1 MLEQRQLLAARPL
14 GELPGGFSAELFT
27 ERSTDYRFSVSGAVQ
42 LNAWV
47 GVGTA
52 TILDDKG
59 KPLASGR
66 KLSHVLGTGSYTL
79 QANAP
84 SNTVLQIGTKRVPA
98 VAPSQLKANAWGSGS
113 VQLHWFDNADTEV
126 QYRVDRWTKQ
136 GWRRSVRVGENM
148 TAAVI
153 DKLPAGSRTTYRVS
167 AVSANGGSVRSLNT
181 VTAQTLTE
189 DTSGWYKVDLSGAT
203 KGETSQSMVSDTLK
217 IWPPVQD
224 NGDAKKS
231 KWVYAGSWQ
240 AAVWQSV
247 GAYKMENGQAVA
259 DPVKTKK
266 SGGDDVTFPFGNGDF
281 RIGTAAELK
290 AQAEAT
296 AGNVFDIG
304 GGDQKMIVLE
314 DSYGQNTDYD
324 DFYWKLEIA
333 SIRKFKIEKSLSG
346 QIPGDHNYSGH
357 SGGVDSFILMG
368 TSSND
373 SMDTRFDLSMSL
385 SSPEIKDELSFA
397 YENKFVTDNPRGGT
411 TITDYDIVDH
421 TWSGNRVSL
430 TGAIPYEDANT
441 DYTMPIRM
449 VAGFDQNGDDVLSA
463 DEVIA
468 RDTTI
473 FRIVD
478 QQSYDAAQSALAPV
492 YAVGGPLWGYE
503 FSSNWLYSFVNNLDF
518 KDAVSSSATVSAS
531 SDFTFDHYVGA
542 NFDVANNSREHK
554 FSTATG
560 SALPAAIM
568 RSPEMVTHLR
578 AAVEDNK
585 AALVAAGRALPVN
598 MVNGVSSETS
608 GWIGP
613 FTLKGQGNSPL
624 SSVAFASGDLYYA
637 LNNTRISGERKVWFK
652 VNHYVYDYGVRM
664 HRISV
669 SDVKADLVV
678 SDLYDFQYTREGET
692 ALASKAAVVQAGR
705 STLGMAGNVRVIKV
719 NIADAVP
726 GNVVTDSSIDAWDEE
741 IP

>member
-1 MLEQRQLLAARPL
+1 MFSRIFRLVESVSARKLSVRKVAREVLEQRQLLAARPL

-324 DFYWKLEIA
+324 DFSWNIDTRFVRITEA
-333 SIRKFKIEKSLSG
+333 TFTDVNNTSVGSITATDTETDPLWVEG
-346 QIPGDHNYSGH
+346 WH
-357 SGGVDSFILMG
+357 SGGAKVSVTTDL
-368 TSSND
+368 ND
-373 SMDTRFDLSMSL
+373 SSAAEHVLL
-385 SSPEIKDELSFA
+385 KL
-397 YENKFVTDNPRGGT
+397 TD
-411 TITDYDIVDH
+411 
-421 TWSGNRVSL
+421 
-430 TGAIPYEDANT
+430 
-441 DYTMPIRM
+441 M
-449 VAGFDQNGDDVLSA
+449 
-463 DEVIA
+463 
-468 RDTTI
+468 
-473 FRIVD
+473 
-478 QQSYDAAQSALAPV
+478 
-492 YAVGGPLWGYE
+492 
-503 FSSNWLYSFVNNLDF
+503 
-518 KDAVSSSATVSAS
+518 
-531 SDFTFDHYVGA
+531 
-542 NFDVANNSREHK
+542 
-554 FSTATG
+554 ATG
-560 SALPAAIM
+560 SEQTMTLADVETSKISFGATIIRVEMGLDVNMDGILGGSGSASAASAMSGTYSGSRENFAALNWLEEEGIFVIGLFFGPLAEGIAAVQSGIAPNDLSLLAQYTAGRTAIYNLAGAQHTAYFADNDIVAAIAKFDQQFGQ
-568 RSPEMVTHLR
+568 HIDQKG
-578 AAVEDNK
+578 AVLTQANAQTTFDFTPTYNTPGAGESVQIQDSVFSMGNGFFQSRYTGTITAIEFDANGKATKWRVSGTSHRFARDFFRKPAGDSVPDIQPGFPLHADRNDTIQEDRT
-585 AALVAAGRALPVN
+585 APV
-598 MVNGVSSETS
+598 
-608 GWIGP
+608 P
-613 FTLKGQGNSPL
+613 
-624 SSVAFASGDLYYA
+624 
-637 LNNTRISGERKVWFK
+637 
-652 VNHYVYDYGVRM
+652 
-664 HRISV
+664 
-669 SDVKADLVV
+669 
-678 SDLYDFQYTREGET
+678 
-692 ALASKAAVVQAGR
+692 
-705 STLGMAGNVRVIKV
+705 
-719 NIADAVP
+719 
-726 GNVVTDSSIDAWDEE
+726 
-741 IP
+741 